1 MTTRKIV
8 FIIGGIV
15 VAVVFLVVLFVGAI
29 VGVTVYSINKSEA
42 ATTAKDFLRNNAA
55 LKQDIG
61 EVQDFGSFVSGS
73 INVLNDAGNATLH
86 LKVIGARKTVNASVG
101 LVYSNGRPWRVSSAS
116 YVNDHGET
124 VNLLDPYDSK
134 LLVYPPHPPIG
145 VSL

>member
-8 FIIGGIV
+8 LIISGIV

-29 VGVTVYSINKSEA
+29 VGIAFYSIGNSEA

-61 EVQDFGSFVSGS
+61 EVRDFGTFVTGN
-73 INVLNDAGNATLH
+73 INVRNDSGAATLQ
-86 LKVIGARKTVNASVG
+86 LKVIGAQKTVNASVD
-101 LVYSNGRPWRVSSAS
+101 LLYSSGRPWRVSSAS
-116 YVNDHGET
+116 YVNDRGQT

-134 LLVYPPHPPIG
+134 LLVHPPGLLID